1 MSMSSA
7 HWVMPTGAEVLEAGA
22 SHVRAVV
29 QPVSRVRVRW
39 GRVAGVMIVVAL
51 VAVVAGAML
60 GTARAGDVP
69 ASRATGDGAVV
80 VSADAALGEHI
91 VAPGDTLW
99 QLAVSID
106 PGADPRETV
115 DRIMRLN
122 GLTQAEVEVGRV
134 LLVPR

>member
-1 MSMSSA
+1 
-7 HWVMPTGAEVLEAGA
+7 MPTGAEMLEAGA

-29 QPVSRVRVRW
+29 QPVSRARVRW
-39 GRVAGVMIVVAL
+39 GRVATVVAVLAL
-51 VAVVAGAML
+51 VAIAAGALL
-60 GTARAGDVP
+60 GTARAGD
-69 ASRATGDGAVV
+69 ATAVRPRGDGAVV

-99 QLAVSID
+99 QLAVTVA

-122 GLTQAEVEVGRV
+122 GLTEAEVEVGRV